1 MQKNVIQPNPPEIA
15 AIFQQMQNDISALR
29 EQLKARDAELKMR
42 DAEIERLTQML
53 VNAQRARFGQRSEK
67 RAYVID
73 DGSEQLSLFDE
84 AEQEASESAPEPEIE
99 TFVPAHVRKKKR
111 TKEELF
117 KSLPVKEIEYEL
129 SPDQLI
135 DEKGYHY
142 ECIGREFVRSE
153 LNILPQ
159 QVLRMDY
166 YRKIYASKQH
176 EKDTGY
182 ASIRKPELPQPVM
195 KHSMASPSSV
205 ADVMAKKYAGG
216 MPLYRQ
222 EQEWKRRGV
231 ELSRNT
237 LANWVIRPTNDWFM
251 PLYELLK
258 QTLLEEAI
266 IHADE
271 TRVQVL
277 KEDGKPATSQSEMW
291 VYASAP
297 RSERQIRYFD
307 YQSSRS
313 GECAKTF
320 LTGFHGILISDG
332 YSGYNKLEGMIRGG
346 CWSHARRKW
355 RDAMPKGVNPEN
367 SKAVQGYN
375 FCSRLF
381 ALEKKM
387 ADLPDDKRLEERQKS
402 GRALLEKYWS
412 WLESFVPEK
421 GSKLE
426 DAVRYSLNQK
436 EFLCAFMNHG
446 NMEISNNQ
454 VENAI
459 RPFAVGRKGWLF
471 CDTPKGAS
479 ASAVVYTLVESAK
492 ANNIDPYRYL
502 LRLLTILP
510 MYGENP
516 PMAELLLLLPWSDYL
531 QKECAG

>member
-1 MQKNVIQPNPPEIA
+1 MHMSAEQAHPSEMT
-15 AIFQQMQNDISALR
+15 AILQQMQCDISLLK
-29 EQLKARDAELKMR
+29 EQLKVR

-67 RAYVID
+67 RTYVID
-73 DGSEQLSLFDE
+73 DASKQLSLFDE
-84 AEQEASESAPEPEIE
+84 AEREASEAATESEIE
-99 TFVPAHVRKKKR
+99 TFVTEHIRKKKR

-135 DEKGYHY
+135 DDRGYHY

-153 LNILPQ
+153 LNMIPQ

-166 YRKIYASKQH
+166 YRKVYASKQY

-182 ASIRKPELPQPVM
+182 AHILKPELPQPVM

-205 ADVMAKKYAGG
+205 ADVMAKKYANG

-222 EQEWKRRGV
+222 EQEWKRLGV

-237 LANWVIRPTNDWFM
+237 LANWVIRSTNDWFI
-251 PLYELLK
+251 PVYELIK
-258 QTLLEEAI
+258 QTLLKEPV

-271 TRVQVL
+271 THLQVL
-277 KEDGKPATSQSEMW
+277 KEDGKAATSQSEMW

-307 YQSSRS
+307 YQCSRS
-313 GECAKTF
+313 GDCAKAF
-320 LTGFHGILISDG
+320 LNGFHRILICDG
-332 YSGYNKLEGMIRGG
+332 YSGYNKLEGMTRGG
-346 CWSHARRKW
+346 CWSHTRRKW
-355 RDAMPKGVNPEN
+355 RDAIPKGVKPES
-367 SKAVQGYN
+367 SKAVQGYEYCN
-375 FCSRLF
+375 RLF

-387 ADLPDDKRLEERQKS
+387 SKLTDDERLKERQKNS
-402 GRALLEKYWS
+402 HALLVEYWS
-412 WLESFVPEK
+412 WLNSFVPEK

-426 DAVRYSLNQK
+426 EAVRYSLNQK
-436 EFLCAFMNHG
+436 EFLCAFLNHG
-446 NMEISNNQ
+446 CMEISNNQ

-459 RPFAVGRKGWLF
+459 RPFVIGRKGWLF
-471 CDTPKGAS
+471 CDTPKGAT
-479 ASAVVYTLVESAK
+479 ASAIVYTLVETAK
-492 ANNIDPYRYL
+492 ANHIDPYRYL

-510 MYGENP
+510 MYAGKPSSEN
-516 PMAELLLLLPWSDYL
+516 LYQLLPWSEYM
-531 QKECAG
+531 QKDCSF